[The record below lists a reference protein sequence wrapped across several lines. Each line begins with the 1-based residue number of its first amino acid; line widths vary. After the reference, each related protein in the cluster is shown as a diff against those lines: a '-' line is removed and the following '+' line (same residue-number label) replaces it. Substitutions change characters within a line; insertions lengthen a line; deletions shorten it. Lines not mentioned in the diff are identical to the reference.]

1 MKNLVNYLFIVAIAT
16 SLSLMVWAW
25 FESSEI
31 RNHQIEQERIEN
43 ILEERRNKIDSLKI
57 TQIQIVDE
65 DVQE

>member
-25 FESSEI
+25 FESNEI
-31 RNHQIEQERIEN
+31 RNHQIEKQRIEE
-43 ILEERRNKIDSLKI
+43 ILQNRRNKIDSLKI
-57 TQIQIVDE
+57 TQIQIIDE

>member
-16 SLSLMVWAW
+16 SLSLMMWAW
-25 FESSEI
+25 FESNEI
-31 RNHQIEQERIEN
+31 KNHLIEQEKIEN

>member
-25 FESSEI
+25 FESNEI
-31 RNHQIEQERIEN
+31 KNHLIEQEKIEN

-57 TQIQIVDE
+57 TQIQIIDE

>member
-1 MKNLVNYLFIVAIAT
+1 MKKFIDYLFVVAIAT

-25 FESSEI
+25 FESNEI
-31 RNHQIEQERIEN
+31 KNHLIEQEKIEN

-57 TQIQIVDE
+57 TQIQIVNE